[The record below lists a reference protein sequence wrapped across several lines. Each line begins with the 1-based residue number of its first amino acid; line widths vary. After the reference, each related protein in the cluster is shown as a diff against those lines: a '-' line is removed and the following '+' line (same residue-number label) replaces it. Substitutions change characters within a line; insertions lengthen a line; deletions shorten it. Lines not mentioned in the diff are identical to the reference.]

1 MQEDYYALS
10 LPTIQTLVQTTSAL
24 TNQCS
29 SFFLLLVFIL
39 SLSSAHAQE
48 NRIVVQTEQVSD
60 TISKHIYGHFAEHLG
75 RGIYDGLYVGKDS
88 DIPNMNGHRT
98 DLVNALRELDMP
110 VLRWPGGCFAEQYQ
124 WRDGI
129 GPVAD
134 RPEVVNIFWGGV
146 PEDNSF
152 GTHEFLELCEL
163 LDTEPYI
170 AVNIASGTVKDA
182 SNWIEYVTSDTDSD
196 VTRLRKTNGRD
207 KPWDVKF
214 WGIGNE
220 NWGCGGNMN
229 AEYYTNVFKQYSTYC
244 PGEFKV
250 ASGGI
255 NDDLEWTRTFMKELA
270 KRDNFS
276 LAQGL
281 SYHYY
286 TICNTWSDKG
296 DATRFTER
304 EWFQSMRATLQME
317 GNLKEHIAIMDEYDP
332 DNQVA
337 LIADEWGTWY
347 KVEEGTNP
355 GFLYQQN
362 TLRDALVAAIGLN
375 IFNNQARR
383 VKMANIAQTV
393 NVLQAMILTRETEMV
408 RTPTYHVFKMYKVHQ
423 DAALLPT
430 TVTSSTYACQ
440 GEEVSALSV
449 SASRDAS
456 GTVHI
461 TIANVHPTEDL
472 PTSISLDGMNALG
485 DISGEIISAAT
496 MNAFNDFG
504 KAEEVTSKPFN
515 AFNSNGSAIEVSLP
529 AKSVVLLSIGG

>member
-10 LPTIQTLVQTTSAL
+10 LPTLQTLVQTTSAM

-29 SFFLLLVFIL
+29 SFFLFLGLIL

-48 NRIVVQTEQVSD
+48 NRIIVQTEQVSD

-255 NDDLEWTRTFMKELA
+255 NDDLEWTRTFM
-270 KRDNFS
+270 
-276 LAQGL
+276 
-281 SYHYY
+281 
-286 TICNTWSDKG
+286 
-296 DATRFTER
+296 
-304 EWFQSMRATLQME
+304 
-317 GNLKEHIAIMDEYDP
+317 
-332 DNQVA
+332 
-337 LIADEWGTWY
+337 
-347 KVEEGTNP
+347 
-355 GFLYQQN
+355 
-362 TLRDALVAAIGLN
+362 
-375 IFNNQARR
+375 
-383 VKMANIAQTV
+383 
-393 NVLQAMILTRETEMV
+393 
-408 RTPTYHVFKMYKVHQ
+408 
-423 DAALLPT
+423 
-430 TVTSSTYACQ
+430 
-440 GEEVSALSV
+440 
-449 SASRDAS
+449 
-456 GTVHI
+456 
-461 TIANVHPTEDL
+461 
-472 PTSISLDGMNALG
+472 
-485 DISGEIISAAT
+485 
-496 MNAFNDFG
+496 
-504 KAEEVTSKPFN
+504 
-515 AFNSNGSAIEVSLP
+515 
-529 AKSVVLLSIGG
+529 